1 LTRTDI
7 GGYETVTTILRAL
20 HLAVPGKIWMQRSTS
35 LCAPET
41 ADEAMT
47 LSEISEL
54 ALFTIFVFAL
64 VMVIVTLL
72 RKK

>member
-1 LTRTDI
+1 MATGRRGTLPQPSR
-7 GGYETVTTILRAL
+7 
-20 HLAVPGKIWMQRSTS
+20 RSLS
-35 LCAPET
+35 SER
-41 ADEAMT
+41 DEAMT